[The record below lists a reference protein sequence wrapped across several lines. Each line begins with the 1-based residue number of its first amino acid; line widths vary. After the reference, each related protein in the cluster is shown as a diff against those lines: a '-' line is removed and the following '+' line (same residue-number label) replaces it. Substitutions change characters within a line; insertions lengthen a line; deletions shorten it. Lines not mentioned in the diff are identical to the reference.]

1 MTSLSAARLA
11 VWALPMAA
19 VVATDAEALRRA
31 MFEDGV
37 AVVPGV
43 VDATLRA
50 AALRAINAEVC
61 AEGRGTAT

>member
-1 MTSLSAARLA
+1 
-11 VWALPMAA
+11 MAA